1 MRNNL
6 FIVQLLNMCKMD
18 DNIPVLNNKIVF
30 MIENGNDNF
39 RCICA
44 LLDENH
50 KLIDKSYLLYD
61 NSENKNFWGIPQTL
75 DGYAMGPLCP
85 NDGEEM
91 QFWKEDFFKMQFFN
105 LKLDA
110 LSTSISK
117 VVFFVYQEYNDD
129 FSIPDLSVSLFYNVI
144 ESDPLGKITVIEE
157 TPFYKDFPIYGLH
170 SEKKFPN
177 YIIGVLQRCSESWQY
192 KSIFKGLDNIDL
204 EKELKSYL

>member
-1 MRNNL
+1 
-6 FIVQLLNMCKMD
+6 MD

-30 MIENGNDNF
+30 MIENGDDNF
-39 RCICA
+39 SCICA
-44 LLDENH
+44 LLDEKH
-50 KLIDKSYLLYD
+50 KLIDKSYLLCD
-61 NSENKNFWGIPQTL
+61 NSENRNFWGIPQTL

-91 QFWKEDFFKMQFFN
+91 QFWKEDFFKMEFFN

-129 FSIPDLSVSLFYNVI
+129 FSYDDFSVSLFYNVR
-144 ESDPLGKITVIEE
+144 ESDPLGKITVTED
-157 TPFYKDFPIYGLH
+157 TPFYKDFPIYGLPL
-170 SEKKFPN
+170 ERKFPN
-177 YIIGVLQRCSESWQY
+177 YKIGTLQRNGEFWQY

-204 EKELKSYL
+204 EKELNSYL

>member
-1 MRNNL
+1 M

-39 RCICA
+39 SCICA

-91 QFWKEDFFKMQFFN
+91 QFWKEDFFKMEFFN

-117 VVFFVYQEYNDD
+117 VVFFVYQKYNDD

-157 TPFYKDFPIYGLH
+157 TPFYKDFPIYGLP
-170 SEKKFPN
+170 SEKNSLITN
-177 YIIGVLQRCSESWQY
+177 YIIGVLQRCGESWQY

>member
-1 MRNNL
+1 
-6 FIVQLLNMCKMD
+6 MD
-18 DNIPVLNNKIVF
+18 DNIPALNNKIVF
-30 MIENGNDNF
+30 MIENENDNF
-39 RCICA
+39 SCICA

-75 DGYAMGPLCP
+75 DGYAMGPLRP

-91 QFWKEDFFKMQFFN
+91 QFWKEDFFKMEFFN

-157 TPFYKDFPIYGLH
+157 TPFYKDFPIYGLP
-170 SEKKFPN
+170 SEKNFPN
-177 YIIGVLQRCSESWQY
+177 YIIGVLQRCGESWQY